1 MDKSYPLGAFVIAFK
16 SAIRSLQLP
25 YHKTFKFAVSHREA
39 GFALKGLLTS
49 SPLPSVACMYQS
61 VLLELHVFGFCY
73 FRFCCCVPPSAH
85 ASLAWLVISGCIRI
99 EGSVASSLIGFFGRL
114 HVSVDTARVLHFLDS
129 LFSLALWRFYMC
141 PSLAQ
146 LAISGCIH
154 IEGSVASSLLGFS
167 VACMSKLRTQLTRLT
182 RLTQLSL
189 LTLAYTADTGHMVYT
204 VVRPHTAYTHSAY
217 TAD

>member
-1 MDKSYPLGAFVIAFK
+1 MPQTGSHREPHDSLLVIYLFYDLAQMGNAFMDKSYPLGAFVIAFK

-61 VLLELHVFGFCY
+61 VLLELHIFGFCY

-114 HVSVDTARVLHFLDS
+114 HVSVDNA
-129 LFSLALWRFYMC
+129 RFYT
-141 PSLAQ
+141 
-146 LAISGCIH
+146 
-154 IEGSVASSLLGFS
+154 F
-167 VACMSKLRTQLTRLT
+167 
-182 RLTQLSL
+182 
-189 LTLAYTADTGHMVYT
+189 
-204 VVRPHTAYTHSAY
+204 
-217 TAD
+217 

>member
-61 VLLELHVFGFCY
+61 VLLELHIFGFCY

-114 HVSVDTARVLHFLDS
+114 HVSVDNP
-129 LFSLALWRFYMC
+129 RFYTFWTRC
-141 PSLAQ
+141 FRLRCGVFTCAHHSHSLQSQAAFTLRAQ
-146 LAISGCIH
+146 
-154 IEGSVASSLLGFS
+154 
-167 VACMSKLRTQLTRLT
+167 
-182 RLTQLSL
+182 
-189 LTLAYTADTGHMVYT
+189 
-204 VVRPHTAYTHSAY
+204 
-217 TAD
+217 

>member
-61 VLLELHVFGFCY
+61 VLLELHIFGFCY

-85 ASLAWLVISGCIRI
+85 ASLAWLVISGCI
-99 EGSVASSLIGFFGRL
+99 
-114 HVSVDTARVLHFLDS
+114 
-129 LFSLALWRFYMC
+129 
-141 PSLAQ
+141 
-146 LAISGCIH
+146 H

-167 VACMSKLRTQLTRLT
+167 VACISKLRTQLTRLT

>member
-1 MDKSYPLGAFVIAFK
+1 MGNAFMDKSYPLGAFVIAFK

-61 VLLELHVFGFCY
+61 VLLELHIFGFCY

-99 EGSVASSLIGFFGRL
+99 EGSVASSLIGF
-114 HVSVDTARVLHFLDS
+114 
-129 LFSLALWRFYMC
+129 
-141 PSLAQ
+141 
-146 LAISGCIH
+146 
-154 IEGSVASSLLGFS
+154 S
-167 VACMSKLRTQLTRLT
+167 VACMYQSILLGFTLSGLAVFACVVAFLHVPITRAACNLRL
-182 RLTQLSL
+182 
-189 LTLAYTADTGHMVYT
+189 
-204 VVRPHTAYTHSAY
+204 HSH
-217 TAD
+217 

>member
-1 MDKSYPLGAFVIAFK
+1 MRLS
-16 SAIRSLQLP
+16 SLQP
-25 YHKTFKFAVSHREA
+25 D
-39 GFALKGLLTS
+39 
-49 SPLPSVACMYQS
+49 
-61 VLLELHVFGFCY
+61 
-73 FRFCCCVPPSAH
+73 
-85 ASLAWLVISGCIRI
+85 W
-99 EGSVASSLIGFFGRL
+99 FFGRL

-129 LFSLALWRFYMC
+129 LFSLALWLFYMC

-154 IEGSVASSLLGFS
+154 IEGSVASSLIDFSVLHVSVDTARVLHFLDSLFSLALWLFYMCPSLAQLVISGCIRIEGSVASSLLGFS
-167 VACMSKLRTQLTRLT
+167 VACISKLRTQLTRLT